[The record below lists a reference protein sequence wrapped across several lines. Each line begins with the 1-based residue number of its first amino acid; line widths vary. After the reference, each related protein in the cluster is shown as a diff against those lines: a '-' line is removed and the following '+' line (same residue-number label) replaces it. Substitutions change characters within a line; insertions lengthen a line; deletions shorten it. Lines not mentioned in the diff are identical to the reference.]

1 MQYGSGIASS
11 LFALKV
17 TGDVSDM
24 VRKIDLMDRLSR
36 RHIATPGEYE
46 DVSRHLLPNFLEA
59 HANPH
64 PIQACA
70 LRLKAYGCKDF
81 QPSGDIAS
89 IAPGTYYLQSIDEAY
104 RRTYAV
110 KA

>member
-1 MQYGSGIASS
+1 
-11 LFALKV
+11 
-17 TGDVSDM
+17 M

-36 RHIATPGEYE
+36 RHIATPEE
-46 DVSRHLLPNFLEA
+46 HENVSRHHLTPKSIEA
-59 HANPH
+59 YANPR

-70 LRLKAYGCKDF
+70 LRLKAYGSKDF
-81 QPSGDIAS
+81 QPSGDVAS

>member
-1 MQYGSGIASS
+1 
-11 LFALKV
+11 
-17 TGDVSDM
+17 M

-36 RHIATPGEYE
+36 RHIATPEEYE
-46 DVSRHLLPNFLEA
+46 NVSHHLTPKSIDA
-59 HANPH
+59 YDNPR

-70 LRLKAYGCKDF
+70 LRLKAYGSKDF
-81 QPSGDIAS
+81 QPAGDIAS
-89 IAPGTYYLQSIDEAY
+89 IASGTYYLQSIDEAY

>member
-1 MQYGSGIASS
+1 
-11 LFALKV
+11 
-17 TGDVSDM
+17 M

-36 RHIATPGEYE
+36 RHIATPEEYE
-46 DVSRHLLPNFLEA
+46 NVSLSLAPNFLEA
-59 HANPH
+59 YADPRS
-64 PIQACA
+64 IQACA
-70 LRLKAYGCKDF
+70 LRLKAYGSKDF